1 MCGLSCG
8 SESKVDAGEEVCM
21 RVGRG
26 GCPGYLV
33 GRWCVGVAS
42 VKEAFLSCGGESDHC
57 FWGIF
62 KDMVF
67 KFSAAEEDAASE
79 GGDEG

>member
-1 MCGLSCG
+1 
-8 SESKVDAGEEVCM
+8 M

-26 GCPGYLV
+26 GALV
-33 GRWCVGVAS
+33 IWSGVGVAS

-57 FWGIF
+57 FWGTF
-62 KDMVF
+62 KDGVF

-79 GGDEG
+79 GGNEG

>member
-1 MCGLSCG
+1 MRLELRRRI
-8 SESKVDAGEEVCM
+8 ESGC
-21 RVGRG
+21 GRG
-26 GCPGYLV
+26 GPYASGQGGALV
-33 GRWCVGVAS
+33 IWSGVGVAS

-57 FWGIF
+57 FWGTL
-62 KDMVF
+62 KNGVF